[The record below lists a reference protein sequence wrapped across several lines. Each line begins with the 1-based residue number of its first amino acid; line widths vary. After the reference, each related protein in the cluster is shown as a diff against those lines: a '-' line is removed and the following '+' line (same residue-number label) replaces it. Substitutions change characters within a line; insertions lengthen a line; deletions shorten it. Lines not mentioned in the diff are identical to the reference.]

1 MNRNY
6 YFLTAIMFVLALGTL
21 FISER
26 KTSPQISPEVLLWEI
41 LQPTRFVSTD
51 QIAKR
56 LIEKDPSL
64 LLIDVR
70 PDSEYNKFTLPNA
83 INVPLDSLLTPA
95 GQDYFGNPGTKVVLF
110 SDGDILSNEAWVLL
124 RRLAFKDNYVL
135 KGGLNGWIETII
147 QPKEPPQTAPKTA
160 FEQYEFR
167 KAARDYFTGANPA
180 GNSPSSSKVKV
191 VFKRR
196 KKAAVAAGGC

>member
-6 YFLTAIMFVLALGTL
+6 YFLTAIMFILALGTL

-26 KTSPQISPEVLLWEI
+26 VVSPQISPDKLLWDV
-41 LQPTRFVSTD
+41 LQPTRFVTTD
-51 QIAKR
+51 QVAKR

-70 PDSEYNKFTLPNA
+70 PAAEYNKFTLPNA
-83 INVPLDSLLTPA
+83 VNVPLDSLITPA
-95 GQDYFGNPGTKVVLF
+95 GQEYFGNPGTKVVLF
-110 SDGDILSNEAWVLL
+110 SNDAILSNQAWVLL
-124 RRLAFKDNYVL
+124 RRMAFKDNYVM

-147 QPKEPPQTAPKTA
+147 QPKKPSQTAPKTA
-160 FEQYEFR
+160 FERYEFR
-167 KAARDYFTGANPA
+167 KSARLYFTGAKTANT
-180 GNSPSSSKVKV
+180 GSSSSKVKV

-196 KKAAVAAGGC
+196 KKTAVAAGGC